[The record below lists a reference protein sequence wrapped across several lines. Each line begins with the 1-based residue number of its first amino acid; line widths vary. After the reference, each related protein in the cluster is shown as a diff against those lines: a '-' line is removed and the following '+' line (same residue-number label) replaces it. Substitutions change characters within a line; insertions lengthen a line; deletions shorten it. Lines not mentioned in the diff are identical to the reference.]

1 MTVCQERNDVGIR
14 GIFRALGTLFLRNV
28 HIPNYF
34 FSISVLFQN
43 YLISLLVINIKGYED
58 IISRR

>member
-1 MTVCQERNDVGIR
+1 MTVCQERNDVGI
-14 GIFRALGTLFLRNV
+14 RALGTLFLRNV